1 MNANNWTKKL
11 LGIGMALSI
20 ALSMSACG
28 KSDTPATTESTEQ
41 TTETTAPT
49 NGADK
54 KAPGSKDSKNNG
66 KKPTDKTAGKKDD
79 KTGGKANSKTDGKTD
94 SNNNQPKENTT
105 KETQPKEQKPEDENK
120 VDSNKEQSPA
130 PTQPKATEPAPTQPK
145 ETEPAHTHHYI
156 AVTTPPS
163 CITEGYTKYTC
174 ACGDGWVGDHTEML
188 GHNYSDWVTT
198 VEPTVESEG
207 QQTRTC
213 SRCGE
218 TETRSIDKL
227 PAPEPAVTE
236 ADIPALEAYARNY
249 AQSVGFTID
258 TSLNLGNSGYF
269 PPWGYNYT
277 SLEHAKSV
285 ICEGIEAT
293 KSDLIASDGND
304 DGFTSDAR
312 YRYNCIIQINSDGE
326 FVDYHLYG

>member
-11 LGIGMALSI
+11 LGISMALSI

-105 KETQPKEQKPEDENK
+105 KETQPKEQKPGDENK

-188 GHNYSDWVTT
+188 GHNYSDWTTT

-269 PPWGYNYT
+269 PSWGYNYT

>member
-105 KETQPKEQKPEDENK
+105 KETQPKEQKPGDENK
-120 VDSNKEQSPA
+120 ADSNKEQSPA
-130 PTQPKATEPAPTQPK
+130 PTQPKATEPKDQTPAPTEPK
-145 ETEPAHTHHYI
+145 ETKPAHTHNYI
-156 AVTTPPS
+156 AVVTPPS

-236 ADIPALEAYARNY
+236 ADIGSLESYARSY

-258 TSLNLGNSGYF
+258 TSLNLGNSGYY
-269 PPWGYNYT
+269 PAGYMRNT
-277 SLEHAKSV
+277 SIEEAQAD
-285 ICEGIEAT
+285 IREGIDGLV
-293 KSDLIASDGND
+293 SDFTALDGAFQ
-304 DGFTSDAR
+304 GA
-312 YRYNCIIQINSDGE
+312 RYNCIITMNSYGDFE
-326 FVDYHLYG
+326 IYDLYG